1 MHRLVR
7 IIEESIMLRQ
17 KIRQIRALIFAEHL
31 INYDIILQ
39 LNNFEQ
45 VLKDL
50 EEESR
55 NIMDDLA

>member
-1 MHRLVR
+1 MHRLIR

>member
-17 KIRQIRALIFAEHL
+17 KIRQIRAIIFAEHL
-31 INYDIILQ
+31 INYDIIVQ

-45 VLKDL
+45 VLKEL